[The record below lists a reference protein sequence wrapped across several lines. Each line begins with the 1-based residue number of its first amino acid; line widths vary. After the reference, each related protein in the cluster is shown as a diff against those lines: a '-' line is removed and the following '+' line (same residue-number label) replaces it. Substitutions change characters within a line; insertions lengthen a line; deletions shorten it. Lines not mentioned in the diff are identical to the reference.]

1 MSAAPTLHAV
11 CCKRQQQCTPLQVQK
26 IVGYKAPKEFVEKV
40 ELMAHEHHSLIKVD
54 CTRAY
59 HFGARYNVELEV
71 IMPGEL
77 TLRESHDIG
86 LELQHKI
93 ESLEEVERAFVH
105 IDYEERSEPEHK
117 VERLLLQQAQLVKR
131 HHKGGGSIM
140 HGDQSAAM
148 DLRN

>member
-1 MSAAPTLHAV
+1 
-11 CCKRQQQCTPLQVQK
+11 
-26 IVGYKAPKEFVEKV
+26 
-40 ELMAHEHHSLIKVD
+40 MAHEHHSLIKVD

-131 HHKGGGSIM
+131 HHKGGGGIM